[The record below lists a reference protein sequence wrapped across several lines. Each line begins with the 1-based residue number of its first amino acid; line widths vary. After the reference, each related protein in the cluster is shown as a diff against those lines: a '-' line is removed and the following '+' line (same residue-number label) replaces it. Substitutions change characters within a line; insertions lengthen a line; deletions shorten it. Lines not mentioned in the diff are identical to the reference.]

1 MMIEMRKL
9 NLKFYEMRRF
19 VVVLLFCFAFA
30 NLFSQKVPTKKEQKA
45 QQVTALQASALKNE
59 GNKALAIKD
68 YKTALAKY
76 ESAMAIW
83 GNQPA
88 DYAMIYSMGT
98 SAYSLNDMPKAQKYF
113 DMCIAAGQNL
123 DMAYQYK
130 GCVMQARKDTVGYVK
145 ILQEGLAKVPKSTA
159 MKSSLSKYYDA
170 EGDKHYHKAIEILKN
185 ATGQV
190 KAGKYTSS
198 DNAFKAENEK
208 ARKELNDA
216 LKLYNTC
223 LELTPNEEH
232 TKKSK
237 SNCVTQLQ
245 MLI

>member
-1 MMIEMRKL
+1 MK
-9 NLKFYEMRRF
+9 RF
-19 VVVLLFCFAFA
+19 VVVVFLCFAITTLFA
-30 NLFSQKVPTKKEQKA
+30 QKEPSKKEQKA
-45 QQVTALQASALKNE
+45 QKVTGLQISALKNE

-68 YKTALAKY
+68 YKTALARY
-76 ESAMAIW
+76 ESALAIW

-98 SAYSLNDMPKAQKYF
+98 TAYSLNDMPKALKYI

-130 GCVMQARKDTVGYVK
+130 GCVMQARKDTVGYIK
-145 ILQEGLAKVPKSTA
+145 TLKEGLAKVPNSSA
-159 MKSSLSKYYDA
+159 MKSSLSKCYDT
-170 EGDKHYHKAIEILKN
+170 EGDKHYHKALDILKN

-190 KAGKYTSS
+190 KAGKYSTS
-198 DNAFKAENEK
+198 DNAFKAENER

-216 LKLYNTC
+216 LKSYSTG
-223 LELTPNEEH
+223 LELMPNEEH
-232 TKKSK
+232 IKKAK
-237 SNCVTQLQ
+237 SNCVNQLQ

>member
-1 MMIEMRKL
+1 MK
-9 NLKFYEMRRF
+9 RF
-19 VVVLLFCFAFA
+19 VVVLLLCFAFTT
-30 NLFSQKVPTKKEQKA
+30 LYSQKEPSKKEQKA
-45 QQVTALQASALKNE
+45 QQVTALQISTLKND
-59 GNKALAIKD
+59 GDKALAIKD
-68 YKTALAKY
+68 YKTALAKF
-76 ESAMAIW
+76 ERAMAIW

-98 SAYSLNDMPKAQKYF
+98 CAYNLNDMPKALKYF

-130 GCVMQARKDTVGYVK
+130 GCVMQARKDTVGYVRTLK
-145 ILQEGLAKVPKSTA
+145 DGLAKVPKSTA
-159 MKSSLSKYYDA
+159 LKSSLSKYYDA
-170 EGDKHYHKAIEILKN
+170 EGDKHYHKGVDILKY

-198 DNAFKAENEK
+198 DNAFKAENER
-208 ARKELNDA
+208 ARKELNEA
-216 LKLYNTC
+216 LKLYNTS

-232 TKKSK
+232 IKKAK

>member
-1 MMIEMRKL
+1 MK
-9 NLKFYEMRRF
+9 RF
-19 VVVLLFCFAFA
+19 VVVLLLCFAFTT
-30 NLFSQKVPTKKEQKA
+30 LYSQKEPTKKEQKA
-45 QQVTALQASALKNE
+45 QQVTALQISALKNE
-59 GNKALAIKD
+59 GNKAFAIKD

-98 SAYSLNDMPKAQKYF
+98 CAYSLNDMPKALKYF
-113 DMCIAAGQNL
+113 DMSIAAGQNL

-145 ILQEGLAKVPKSTA
+145 TLKEGLAKVPKSIA
-159 MKSSLSKYYDA
+159 LKSSLSKYYDG
-170 EGDKHYHKAIEILKN
+170 EGDKHYHKAIEILKY

-190 KAGKYTSS
+190 NAGKYSSS
-198 DNAFKAENEK
+198 DKAFKAENER

-216 LKLYNTC
+216 LKLYNTG
-223 LELTPNEEH
+223 LELTPNEDH
-232 TKKSK
+232 IKKAK
-237 SNCVTQLQ
+237 NNCVTQLQ

>member
-1 MMIEMRKL
+1 MK
-9 NLKFYEMRRF
+9 RF
-19 VVVLLFCFAFA
+19 VVVLLLCFAFTTLYA
-30 NLFSQKVPTKKEQKA
+30 QKESSKKEQKA
-45 QQVTALQASALKNE
+45 QKVTELQISALKNE
-59 GNKALAIKD
+59 GNKALSIKD

-98 SAYSLNDMPKAQKYF
+98 CAYSLNDMPKALKYF

-123 DMAYQYK
+123 DMAYQYR

-145 ILQEGLAKVPKSTA
+145 TLKEGLAKVPKSTA
-159 MKSSLSKYYDA
+159 LKSSLSKYCDT

-190 KAGKYTSS
+190 KAGKYASS
-198 DNAFKAENEK
+198 DPAFKAENER
-208 ARKELNDA
+208 ARKELNEA
-216 LKLYNTC
+216 LKLYNTS

-232 TKKSK
+232 IKKAK

>member
-1 MMIEMRKL
+1 MK
-9 NLKFYEMRRF
+9 RF
-19 VVVLLFCFAFA
+19 AVVLLLCFAFTT
-30 NLFSQKVPTKKEQKA
+30 LYSQKEPSKKEQKA
-45 QQVTALQASALKNE
+45 QQVKALQVSALKNE

-83 GNQPA
+83 GNLPA

-98 SAYSLNDMPKAQKYF
+98 CAYSLNDMPKALKYF

-145 ILQEGLAKVPKSTA
+145 TLKEGLAKVPKSIA
-159 MKSSLSKYYDA
+159 LKSSLSKNYDA
-170 EGDKHYHKAIEILKN
+170 EGDKHYHKAIEILKY

-190 KAGKYTSS
+190 KAGKYASS
-198 DNAFKAENEK
+198 DQAFKAENER
-208 ARKELNDA
+208 ARKELNEA
-216 LKLYNTC
+216 LKLYNTS

-232 TKKSK
+232 IKKAK

>member
-1 MMIEMRKL
+1 MK
-9 NLKFYEMRRF
+9 RF
-19 VVVLLFCFAFA
+19 AVILLLCFAFTT
-30 NLFSQKVPTKKEQKA
+30 LYSQKEPSKKEQKA
-45 QQVTALQASALKNE
+45 QKVTALQLTALKND

-76 ESAMAIW
+76 EGALAIW

-98 SAYSLNDMPKAQKYF
+98 CAYSLNDMPKAQKYF

-130 GCVMQARKDTVGYVK
+130 GCVMLAKKDTVGYVK
-145 ILQEGLAKVPKSTA
+145 ILKEGLVKVPKSVA
-159 MKSSLSKYYDA
+159 MKTSLSKYYDG
-170 EGDKHYHKAIEILKN
+170 EGDKHYHKAVEILKN

-190 KAGKYTSS
+190 KAGKYSSS

-208 ARKELNDA
+208 ARKELNEA
-216 LKLYNTC
+216 LKLYNTS

-232 TKKSK
+232 TKKAK